1 MSGTPSWSSNVFKWS
16 LCNSH
21 TMPYKCEF
29 SSSIIVAALPFH
41 LWKSNFS
48 FRKKKTC
55 GKGFVQIILT
65 SEKWLNASLYRSSLA
80 THLNLADGFLIWIRS
95 VNKLLPK
102 AKYKKWFEDEN
113 GIILEDKNFWIIC
126 FLTFCSSCMQP
137 QAQPQKEVNS

>member
-48 FRKKKTC
+48 FRKKKQTC

-113 GIILEDKNFWIIC
+113 DIILEVKNFWIIC
-126 FLTFCSSCMQP
+126 FWRFAWFAVEVVSSL
-137 QAQPQKEVNS
+137 KLKKW